1 MKRVLFLV
9 ITALVIVVVA
19 ASGFAQ
25 DPASPAQGSIVA
37 PTSTLNRTPGGV
49 HTPLYIYIPAEGINP
64 ASIPNG
70 ETPASLACIY
80 GVVPPTTGCPK
91 NGTLVPTGGARA
103 IAVVEFGR
111 DTTVQS
117 DLDTFSTQFG
127 LPHTTITEICTPG
140 PPPCQSNAGTGWD
153 VETALDVEYA
163 HAMAP
168 NAQIIVAEFTN
179 DPLTDGAETQ
189 AAAAVAAAGG
199 GEVSNS
205 WTYNNG
211 EGWCSPPANCELSFD
226 HYFTT
231 HGVVYFGSAGDSG
244 LGVAYPSVS
253 PNVVSAG
260 GTRIMRD
267 SNGNFTSESCWSGS
281 GGGISQVE
289 ILPQYQ
295 FIIMGKAGAHRG
307 TPDLS
312 ADAAPASGVDV
323 FSTTGCGGWC
333 IVGGT
338 SVSSPVLAGIVN
350 AAGGFLGNTNAELS
364 KTYHEYKN
372 PVEYRTNFFDVT
384 TGSNG
389 SPAGPGWDQC
399 TGIGSPRKLSGL

>member
-25 DPASPAQGSIVA
+25 AQDRIVA
-37 PTSTLNRTPGGV
+37 PPSTLNRVPGTV
-49 HTPLYIYIPAEGINP
+49 HTPLYIIIPAEGANP

-91 NGTLVPTGGARA
+91 NGTVVPTGGARA

-140 PPPCQSNAGTGWD
+140 PPPCQSNAGSGWD

-179 DPLTDGAETQ
+179 DPLADGTETQ

-205 WTYNNG
+205 WGYNNG
-211 EGWCSPPANCELSFD
+211 ESWCSPPDNCELSFD
-226 HYFTT
+226 HYFQQA
-231 HGVVYFGSAGDSG
+231 GVVFFASAGDSG
-244 LGVAYPSVS
+244 VGPQYPSVS

-267 SNGNFTSESCWSGS
+267 SNGNFTSESCSSIS

-295 FIIMGKAGAHRG
+295 FIIMGKAGTHRG

-312 ADAAPASGVDV
+312 ADADPNSAVDIYT
-323 FSTTGCGGWC
+323 TTGCGGWC
-333 IVGGT
+333 RVAGT
-338 SVSSPVLAGIVN
+338 SVASPVLAGIAN
-350 AAGGFLGNTNAELS
+350 AAGGFLSNTNAELS
-364 KTYHEYKN
+364 KTYREYKN
-372 PVEYRTNFFDVT
+372 PVQYRTNFFDVT

-389 SPAGPGWDQC
+389 SPAGNGWDQC